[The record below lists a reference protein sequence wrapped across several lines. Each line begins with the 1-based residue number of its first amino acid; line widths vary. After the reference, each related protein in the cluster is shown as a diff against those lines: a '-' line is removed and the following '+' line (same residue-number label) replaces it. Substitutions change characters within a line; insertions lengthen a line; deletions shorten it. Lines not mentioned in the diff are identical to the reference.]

1 MMQISSNVTSINV
14 YTFIMLTVILI
25 CNESLIV
32 SIFAKNIVQSKL
44 LKSNFRDAL
53 VNWPLIES
61 KW

>member
-25 CNESLIV
+25 CNERLIV